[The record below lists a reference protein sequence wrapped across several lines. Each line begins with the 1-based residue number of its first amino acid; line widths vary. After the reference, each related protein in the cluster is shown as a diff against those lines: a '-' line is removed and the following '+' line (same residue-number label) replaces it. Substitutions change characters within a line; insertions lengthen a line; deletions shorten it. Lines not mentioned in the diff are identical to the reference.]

1 MEGHAGTGGTWG
13 ELMLELRGGG
23 LVPTLSEV
31 RLSTA
36 ALQEPYTRKEG
47 AGGRREPH
55 NQEACAC

>member
-1 MEGHAGTGGTWG
+1 
-13 ELMLELRGGG
+13 MLELRRGG
-23 LVPTLSEV
+23 LVPTVSEV

-36 ALQEPYTRKEG
+36 ALQEPYVGKEG